1 MNRNHLWK
9 FLLIVFI
16 LVWALFEA
24 SPPVGRNVID
34 VFQERVARE
43 KKDSA
48 YSNIV
53 ARARELQKQMPDRA
67 FGNLKEAVGTNE
79 ITRYFPFIDVNG
91 QKDPSGFILNRVQR
105 DAAGKIKLGLDLQGG
120 SSFLVEMDTSKLD
133 TNKVSRTE
141 GKDMAL
147 ANAVEVLRKRV
158 DKLGVAE
165 PLIQPAGKDRILIQL
180 PGLSESEKESAK
192 RQIEKA
198 AFLEF
203 RMVHPNSD
211 ELIREGIIEP
221 GYELLKEEKKQ
232 KDGSKVLV
240 PYLVGKK
247 AERAF
252 TGKYI
257 KRAMVTRHPVSNE
270 PEIEFELDSEG
281 DKLF

>member
-16 LVWALFEA
+16 LVWALFEV

-34 VFQERVARE
+34 VFQERVARD
-43 KKDSA
+43 KQDTA

-79 ITRYFPFIDVNG
+79 ITRYFPFIDVTG
-91 QKDPSGFILNRVQR
+91 QKDPAGFILNRVQR

-141 GKDMAL
+141 GKEVAL

-165 PLIQPAGKDRILIQL
+165 PLIQPAGNDRILIQL
-180 PGLSESEKESAK
+180 PGLSQSDLDQAK
-192 RQIEKA
+192 TNIQKA
-198 AFLEF
+198 AFLEI

-211 ELIREGIIEP
+211 DLIREGIVEP
-221 GYELLKEEKKQ
+221 GYELLKEERRQ
-232 KDGSKVLV
+232 PDGSKALV
-240 PYLVGKK
+240 PYLVKK
-247 AERAF
+247 GAERGLGQ
-252 TGKYI
+252 TW
-257 KRAMVTRHPVSNE
+257 RANNSRTNPKSTS
-270 PEIEFELDSEG
+270 I
-281 DKLF
+281 